1 MLRGYTHAVMEFRH
15 LRYFVA
21 VAEEENVT
29 RAAARLHVSQ
39 PSLSRQML
47 DLEGELQLSLFEHNA
62 KTVRLTEAGRVFLAE
77 ARAVLQRV
85 AEAVQTVKAV
95 NSGEK
100 GELHVGYAPSLT
112 TRLLPQALRLF
123 QEEAGGVRV
132 VLHDFSTEEML
143 DGLRENERQL
153 ALLKNPPDKSLRG
166 LTFEELDR
174 FAVFVATN
182 RTHRLARARQV
193 GLHNLAGERLIGYPR
208 AGYPEYHEWLASLFV
223 PLTPLVISEEHE
235 SSLSLI
241 AAVEAGRGVALIAQG
256 LESMAGSRL
265 KIRALNPA
273 PAPVVVGVAYRKGKI
288 TSVAERFIAAL
299 KRAKAAG

>member
-1 MLRGYTHAVMEFRH
+1 MLGGYTHAVMEFRH

-39 PSLSRQML
+39 PSLSRQIL
-47 DLEGELQLSLFEHNA
+47 DLEDELQLSLFEHNA
-62 KTVRLTEAGRVFLAE
+62 KTVRLTEAGRIFLAE
-77 ARAVLQRV
+77 ARAVIQRL
-85 AEAVQTVKAV
+85 AEAVQTVKAA
-95 NSGEK
+95 SCGEK

-112 TRLLPQALRLF
+112 TRLLPQALKSF
-123 QEEAGGVRV
+123 QETNPGVRV

-143 DGLRENERQL
+143 NGLREGELQL
-153 ALLKNPPDKSLRG
+153 ALLKHPPDKSLRG
-166 LTFEELDR
+166 LTFEELNR
-174 FAVFVATN
+174 FAVCVATN
-182 RTHRLARARQV
+182 RSHRLARARQV

-223 PLTPLVISEEHE
+223 PLASPAIGEEHE

-288 TSVAERFIAAL
+288 SAVAEKFLAVLR
-299 KRAKAAG
+299 RARSA

>member
-1 MLRGYTHAVMEFRH
+1 MEFRH

-21 VAEEENVT
+21 IAEEENVT

-39 PSLSRQML
+39 PSLSRQIL
-47 DLEGELQLSLFEHNA
+47 YLEDELQLSLFEHNA
-62 KTVRLTEAGRVFLAE
+62 KTVRLTAAGRIFLAE

-85 AEAVQTVKAV
+85 AEAVQTVKAAS
-95 NSGEK
+95 SGEK

-112 TRLLPQALRLF
+112 TKLLPRALKFF
-123 QEEAGGVRV
+123 QEANPGVRV
-132 VLHDFSTEEML
+132 ILHDFSTEEML
-143 DGLRENERQL
+143 NGLREGELQM
-153 ALLKNPPDKSLRG
+153 ALLKHPPDKSLRG
-166 LTFEELDR
+166 LAFEELNR
-174 FAVFVATN
+174 LAVCVATN

-193 GLHNLAGERLIGYPR
+193 GLNHLAGEQLIGYAR

-223 PLTPLVISEEHE
+223 PLAPLAIAEEHD
-235 SSLSLI
+235 SALSLI

-273 PAPVVVGVAYRKGKI
+273 PAPVVVGVAYREGKI
-288 TSVAERFIAAL
+288 TSVAERFLTAL
-299 KRAKAAG
+299 RRTRSA

>member
-1 MLRGYTHAVMEFRH
+1 MELCH

-39 PSLSRQML
+39 SSLSRQI
-47 DLEGELQLSLFEHNA
+47 LELEDELQLSLFEHNA
-62 KTVRLTEAGRVFLAE
+62 KTVRLTEAGRIFLFE

-95 NSGEK
+95 GNGEK

-112 TRLLPQALRLF
+112 TKLLPQALKFF
-123 QEEAGGVRV
+123 QEANPGVRV

-143 DGLRENERQL
+143 DGLREGELQI
-153 ALLKNPPDKSLRG
+153 ALLKHPPDKSLRG

-174 FAVFVATN
+174 FAVCVATN

-193 GLHNLAGERLIGYPR
+193 GLHNLAKERFIGYTH
-208 AGYPEYHEWLASLFV
+208 AGHPEYHEWLASLFV
-223 PLTPLVISEEHE
+223 PLAPPAIAEEHD

-256 LESMAGSRL
+256 LESLAGPRL

-288 TSVAERFIAAL
+288 TAVAERFIAAL
-299 KRAKAAG
+299 KRSA